1 MSVLAGLSTQR
12 NYELSNQEG
21 DWGEAHDPTIG
32 DSLSLEGAA
41 LAVPRI
47 AARSVANLGLAADAI
62 PAAIGTYYGV
72 DNPWW
77 HTHVTES
84 LRQTAKD
91 LTPDPQTTHVAVQ
104 IADQVAGMFSDVL
117 VTGGNP
123 VAYSAL
129 QAGKKVTESL
139 DDGKGLSTSFK
150 LGAVEGLT
158 AKAFMTVPL
167 GFASK
172 ALPIAERVQ
181 GAITGA
187 GIGSGIGSANEIAVQ
202 HVLETDGYHEEANQ
216 HDWTNPETLAL
227 NAAFGAVFGAIHP
240 HVLPSHQDAVLTL
253 NEAHGIQH
261 PDGLSATTPAANNL
275 LVDGMN
281 KAVHDLANGNEI
293 TSSLPLSRHPEIDPE
308 LISLAG
314 ERMSRGERQ
323 PLEQQKAD
331 LEYKLKQIEE
341 GDYSQQ
347 GLDIAN
353 EQQIKIDAE
362 NSGKRISARKLA
374 AQRKSNLETA
384 NVLGEG
390 VRSEDAQPH
399 LDSLDRLN
407 KQLAKDDEARAAHSE
422 ISRLD
427 QRHLLD
433 NGFIRDPAAELL
445 QKQIYHEVSQLSD
458 AYDQINSK
466 HAGQGDDPLVLI
478 KPEDM
483 EAVAVARGGWKGIGD
498 IEVKGS
504 GWGLAKF
511 IWRHG
516 EKSDKPKDNQITKED
531 ILEFP
536 NIIRNFEPSR
546 KSSDD
551 GSRGREWRVSL
562 RGRTVV
568 FAENKLKDKQHRHM
582 VSVYVQNKEHID
594 ADLPLSKSIAQDSK
608 AEVWSPASDT
618 AHDVSIPSSGLEQ
631 PIKTIDQIHTNV
643 NKNESPEITEARD
656 SLHNIDDSRQFEIEH
671 EDGTI
676 SSGSAGELMVRA
688 DEDMAFAEQSE
699 AATTSAIS
707 CFLKF
712 GGL

>member
-1 MSVLAGLSTQR
+1 MSILAGLSTQR

-21 DWGEAHDPTIG
+21 DWGEAHDPTIT

-41 LAVPRI
+41 LAVPRV

-62 PAAIGTYYGV
+62 PTAIGTYYGV

-84 LRQTAKD
+84 LRQTVKD

-104 IADQVAGMFSDVL
+104 IADQVAGMFGDVL

-139 DDGKGLSTSFK
+139 DDGKDLSTSFK

-202 HVLETDGYHEEANQ
+202 HVLETDGYHEEAKQ

-227 NAAFGAVFGAIHP
+227 NAAFGAVFGAVHP

-323 PLEQQKAD
+323 PLEQQSKV
-331 LEYKLKQIEE
+331 
-341 GDYSQQ
+341 
-347 GLDIAN
+347 
-353 EQQIKIDAE
+353 DAE
-362 NSGKRISARKLA
+362 NSGKRIPARKLA

-384 NVLGEG
+384 NDLGEG
-390 VRSEDAQPH
+390 VRSEDAQPYH
-399 LDSLDRLN
+399 DSLSRLN
-407 KQLAKDDEARAAHSE
+407 EMLAKDDEARAAHSE
-422 ISRLD
+422 ISRLE

-643 NKNESPEITEARD
+643 NKNESPEITEARE
-656 SLHNIDDSRQFEIEH
+656 SLNNIDDSRQFEIEH

-676 SSGSAGELMVRA
+676 SSVSAGELMARA

-712 GGL
+712 GNL

>member
-1 MSVLAGLSTQR
+1 MSVLAGLNARR
-12 NYELSNQEG
+12 NDEISNQEG

-62 PAAIGTYYGV
+62 PTAIGTYYGV

-104 IADQVAGMFSDVL
+104 IADQVAGMFGDVL

-172 ALPIAERVQ
+172 ALPVAERVQ

-202 HVLETDGYHEEANQ
+202 HVLETDGYHEEAKQ

-362 NSGKRISARKLA
+362 NSGKRISGRKLA

-498 IEVKGS
+498 I
-504 GWGLAKF
+504 
-511 IWRHG
+511 
-516 EKSDKPKDNQITKED
+516 
-531 ILEFP
+531 
-536 NIIRNFEPSR
+536 
-546 KSSDD
+546 
-551 GSRGREWRVSL
+551 
-562 RGRTVV
+562 
-568 FAENKLKDKQHRHM
+568 AENKLKDKQHRHM